1 MATVEQP
8 SVYEELLNLLAK
20 RAEPKEV
27 LEFQLSEDQQRRL
40 DRLLEM
46 NREGTLTAE
55 ESVELDTYE
64 QFEHV
69 VRLLKAR
76 IRSGRPQ

>member
-1 MATVEQP
+1 MATVEHS
-8 SVYEELLNLLAK
+8 SVYDELLNLLAK
-20 RAEPKEV
+20 SAEPKEV
-27 LEFQLSEDQQRRL
+27 LEFQLSDDQQRRL

-46 NREGTLTAE
+46 SREGTLTAE
-55 ESVELDTYE
+55 ESAELDTYE